1 MGSKKGSKERVVF
14 RRKRYMGLRALT
26 AAGVLKPG
34 RKVLSVRGQTG
45 HVSADLTAEGLI
57 VYNGTEFQSPTGFAT
72 AVLQRTQCN
81 GWWHTVYKVSG
92 HPEQWEPLDSLRA
105 TCVYARVCVRVR
117 ACMRDQALVL

>member
-1 MGSKKGSKERVVF
+1 MPSKK
-14 RRKRYMGLRALT
+14 RRKGRTGLRELM
-26 AAGVLKPG
+26 AAGLLKPG
-34 RKVLSVRGQTG
+34 RKVLSVRGRTG
-45 HVSADLTAEGLI
+45 QVSADLTAEGLI

-72 AVLQRTQCN
+72 AVLQRTTCD
-81 GWWHTVYKVSG
+81 GWGHTVYKVSG